1 MMKGR
6 LDLTS
11 GNKKSL
17 NIILTVLTEIMD
29 RVSTSFLNRIK
40 NSIIK
45 IIILCHALGISGF
58 IGIIE
63 ITSVHLRLIGSA
75 IIEEGV

>member
-1 MMKGR
+1 MILKGR

-17 NIILTVLTEIMD
+17 KIILTVLTEIMD

-40 NSIIK
+40 NSLIK
-45 IIILCHALGISGF
+45 IIILCHALGI
-58 IGIIE
+58 
-63 ITSVHLRLIGSA
+63 
-75 IIEEGV
+75 

>member
-11 GNKKSL
+11 GDKKSL

-29 RVSTSFLNRIK
+29 RVTTSFLNRLAK
-40 NSIIK
+40 
-45 IIILCHALGISGF
+45 F
-58 IGIIE
+58 DY
-63 ITSVHLRLIGSA
+63 
-75 IIEEGV
+75 